1 MSPSSTESTVP
12 DGTPVAD
19 VRSMRRGFS
28 VWGTSA
34 LSFASIRP
42 LIGFSLAALL
52 IKSAG
57 LASWLAL
64 AVLLVLMLVVAAVF
78 GALSSRWPLEGS
90 VASWTRQLVGPRA
103 GLLVGWAYLCSYL
116 LFMSSLAFFDTQ
128 RILFALGLPAP
139 GHVAAACFAT
149 LIIALT
155 TLLNSVSRRLQTL
168 LMYVAGAVSVVGCL
182 VFGTLLIAN
191 AQRNFGDLL
200 QTPTGGGLEWSWW
213 AGPFLAALA
222 FASATALRGFEM
234 PAEVAEEV
242 REPRTATR
250 DSAIDVLDPARCRVG
265 HPLRGHRRCSVGA
278 RR

>member
-103 GLLVGWAYLCSYL
+103 GLLVG
-116 LFMSSLAFFDTQ
+116 
-128 RILFALGLPAP
+128 
-139 GHVAAACFAT
+139 
-149 LIIALT
+149 
-155 TLLNSVSRRLQTL
+155 
-168 LMYVAGAVSVVGCL
+168 
-182 VFGTLLIAN
+182 
-191 AQRNFGDLL
+191 
-200 QTPTGGGLEWSWW
+200 
-213 AGPFLAALA
+213 
-222 FASATALRGFEM
+222 
-234 PAEVAEEV
+234 
-242 REPRTATR
+242 
-250 DSAIDVLDPARCRVG
+250 
-265 HPLRGHRRCSVGA
+265 
-278 RR
+278 